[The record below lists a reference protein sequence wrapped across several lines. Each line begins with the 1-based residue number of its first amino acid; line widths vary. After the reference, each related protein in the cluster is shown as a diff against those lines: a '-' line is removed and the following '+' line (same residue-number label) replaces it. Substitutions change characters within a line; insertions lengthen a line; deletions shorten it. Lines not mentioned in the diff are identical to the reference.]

1 MNFGGGADTIQPP
14 RSGSRSHLSSSE
26 HSTWSSEPSGG
37 RDEVDVNRQL
47 QEGHHQGG
55 WYRRG
60 GLRAG
65 SKDESVEQMRE
76 GECSIGSDSLS
87 ETCEV
92 GI

>member
-47 QEGHHQGG
+47 QEKGIIREAGIEG
-55 WYRRG
+55 VAS
-60 GLRAG
+60 GLAQRM
-65 SKDESVEQMRE
+65 SRWSR
-76 GECSIGSDSLS
+76 
-87 ETCEV
+87 
-92 GI
+92 